1 MAAGTRRDFEGLCAS
16 TGTLEDG
23 TMCRTVTPLPG
34 PVGIHAHGES
44 NRISGSVGRGG
55 VNQSD
60 DVRLVQNLINNHLP
74 TPLHPL
80 KLDGLCGVNTINA
93 IEEIQR
99 RYLHRNPPDGRVDP
113 NGATFRFLISRG
125 SAAGSHTAHHIF
137 PAEVIAAAQASHKAW
152 KVPASVTLAQWALE
166 SNWGKA
172 MPPGSNN
179 PFGIKAKAGD
189 PYVESRTHEV
199 VKGKR
204 IKILAKFRK
213 FASLNDAFNEHGRLL
228 ATRQA
233 YAHARTV
240 IGTPDAFA
248 DALTGVYATDPD
260 YGSELKKVMKD
271 YNLYQYD

>member
-1 MAAGTRRDFEGLCAS
+1 MAAGTRRDFEGLCAP

-23 TMCRTVTPLPG
+23 TMCRTRSPLSG

-44 NRISGSVGRGG
+44 DRISASVGRGG

-60 DVRLVQNLINNHLP
+60 DVRFVQNLINHHLP
-74 TPLHPL
+74 TPLHAL
-80 KLDGLCGVNTINA
+80 KLDGLCGVNTIKA

-99 RYLHRNPPDGRVDP
+99 RHLHMNPPDGRVDP
-113 NGATFRFLISRG
+113 NGATLRFLAG
-125 SAAGSHTAHHIF
+125 SGTAAGSPTAHNIF
-137 PAEVIAAAQASHKAW
+137 PPEVIAAAQASRKAW

-172 MPPGSNN
+172 MPKGSNN

-204 IKILAKFRK
+204 IEIVAKFRK
-213 FASLNDAFNEHGRLL
+213 FASLQDAFNEHGRLL
-228 ATRQA
+228 ATLHP